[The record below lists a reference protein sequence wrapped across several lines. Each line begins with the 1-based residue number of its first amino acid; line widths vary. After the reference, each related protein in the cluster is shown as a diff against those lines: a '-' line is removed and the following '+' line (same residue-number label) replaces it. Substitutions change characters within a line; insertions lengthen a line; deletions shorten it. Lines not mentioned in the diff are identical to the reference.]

1 MKKKMMYGGT
11 KKKKA
16 GGLKEPKPNQKG
28 LKKLPTAVRNK
39 MGYMQDGGK
48 KKAASDSTKTEKP
61 LNYPGGPNNPFVDE
75 MSVVG
80 KAKKDTANAS
90 KKKAPK
96 KKMMGGKKKM
106 MNGGKKKMM
115 GGKKMMYK
123 SGGFLEMPV
132 FDLDRD

>member
-1 MKKKMMYGGT
+1 MYGGT

-48 KKAASDSTKTEKP
+48 KKAASDSTKTKKP

-80 KAKKDTANAS
+80 KAKKDTV
-90 KKKAPK
+90 KAPK

-106 MNGGKKKMM
+106 MKGGKKKMM